1 MCRIIVSSE
10 HGKSVSLNLIGLN
23 TMKTYKIRK
32 HHSSGK
38 DFVANSYASHKAL
51 SNSGLS
57 FAEKLDIAFNYVK
70 KFTTENPIH
79 IKQVETCLTFIKT
92 LKSLPKIDRQT
103 AKIQLNILV
112 ESEYGTYIDF
122 QKVSPQKL
130 GKLIFDLNLSESV
143 VQNLSNKVKSKETV
157 KV

>member
-1 MCRIIVSSE
+1 MYRILVSSAK
-10 HGKSVSLNLIGLN
+10 GKALALNLIGLN
-23 TMKTYKIRK
+23 IMKTYKIRK

-38 DFVANSYASHKAL
+38 DFVSNSYASHKAL

-79 IKQVETCLTFIKT
+79 IKQVDTCLNFIKT
-92 LKSLPKIDRQT
+92 LKSLPKTDRQS
-103 AKIQLNILV
+103 AKIQLNILL

-130 GKLIFDLNLSESV
+130 GKLIFDLNLSESA
-143 VQNLSNKVKSKETV
+143 VQNLSNKVKSKELV
-157 KV
+157 